1 MPSQHFNF
9 LRKPAS
15 DWGWDWGPA
24 FAPSGIQGEV
34 QLLAL
39 STAYLAGGGEVWSG
53 MGPAFATSG
62 MQGEVQLLALKYLA
76 GGGRRGG
83 GLEGGWACRATGKG
97 SRTRQGVVS
106 AG

>member
-1 MPSQHFNF
+1 MTDLQLYCRRYAADVRALLGNSSGAAEVPLNITLHPAIPYTQEQHSSYPYEVPSNTFMLGVFEHFNF

-39 STAYLAGGGEVWSG
+39 STAYLAGG
-53 MGPAFATSG
+53 
-62 MQGEVQLLALKYLA
+62 
-76 GGGRRGG
+76 
-83 GLEGGWACRATGKG
+83 
-97 SRTRQGVVS
+97 
-106 AG
+106 